1 MKYNYCCLL
10 LAGQL
15 PPKNPT
21 SVVETFKVIDSL
33 WISKEEFNI
42 VLTEVSQIYILQYHR
57 VRDLNSQNKVIHKIN
72 PLNMPL
78 CFRHCPH
85 STGLS
90 WGPGL
95 LLAGLV
101 ILDFYAFQVSAASS
115 VKTWSVICFRGWLCG
130 ASKTIYLKTAFF
142 FKNYKALYKY

>member
-21 SVVETFKVIDSL
+21 SVVETFKVTDSL

-42 VLTEVSQIYILQYHR
+42 VLREVFQIYILQYDW
-57 VRDLNSQNKVIHKIN
+57 VRDLNSQNKAIHIIN
-72 PLNMPL
+72 SLNMLL
-78 CFRHCPH
+78 CFRHFSL

-101 ILDFYAFQVSAASS
+101 ILDFYAFQALAAAS
-115 VKTWSVICFRGWLCG
+115 VKMWSVICFMGWLCG
-130 ASKTIYLKTAFF
+130 ASKIIYLETAFF